1 MITKEPNR
9 NPPKVEEKP
18 AEPPKTE
25 PAPKPSRTAW
35 FTRKRLAILLSW
47 SLLVHVAVVGYIY
60 FWPKPPSA
68 PPPAEVSLGD
78 FSYHGDHLE
87 GGRMVKADFSLYVA
101 LENHTDPRVGLL
113 LANHRYRIRQGVE
126 ELMRRAHAGD
136 FEDPTLKSVKR
147 RVLDRIEETVGERIV
162 SDVMV
167 THLRVRWNS
176 PTDSKT
182 PAETKSTSETAEA
195 IPWTEKPSG

>member
-1 MITKEPNR
+1 MMTKEPHR
-9 NPPKVEEKP
+9 TPPKAEEKP
-18 AEPPKTE
+18 AEQPKTE

-35 FTRKRLAILLSW
+35 FTRKRLAILLSL
-47 SLLVHVAVVGYIY
+47 SLLIHVAVLAYVCFG
-60 FWPKPPSA
+60 PKPASA

-87 GGRMVKADFSLYVA
+87 GGRMVKADFSLHVA
-101 LENHTDPRVGLL
+101 LEHYTDPRVGLL

-136 FEDPTLKSVKR
+136 FEDPTLKSLKR
-147 RVLDRIEETVGERIV
+147 RVLERIEETVGERIV

-167 THLRVRWNS
+167 TQLRVRWNS
-176 PTDSKT
+176 PDSKT
-182 PAETKSTSETAEA
+182 PTETKSAQETAEA